1 MVLFGKG
8 HTMTMLENTIS
19 MIRILP
25 EADLA
30 EVQNLAKKLIQK
42 REMNCPFALKSRED
56 IYKELE
62 ASHAQVASGEYR
74 DADVF
79 IAKPASPPLH

>member
-1 MVLFGKG
+1 MN
-8 HTMTMLENTIS
+8 TLENTIS
-19 MIRILP
+19 MIRVLP

-30 EVQNLAKKLIQK
+30 EVQNFAKKLIQK

-62 ASHAQVASGEYR
+62 ASHKQVAAGEYQ

-79 IAKPASPPLH
+79 ITEVRKRYGI